1 VHSHNEYDSQEDLI
15 FCTVT
20 EDGVVLPSEFSSSL
34 LQIIPENY
42 SKTTLE
48 IDDSITGLFM
58 ERLQELLDNLSEKT
72 NEYISFEIDKFES
85 WSEDQV
91 YKIQSEVIELRK
103 QHDAVR
109 RQLRKE
115 TNARIKLALKE
126 QEVKLA
132 KELRQKQQR
141 FFEMQDQCADQVD
154 QLTERL
160 RKSMESVVEHSI
172 LFKFSWQI
180 I

>member
-1 VHSHNEYDSQEDLI
+1 MICANNLKQEVTGFKTDTNLI
-15 FCTVT
+15 TM
-20 EDGVVLPSEFSSSL
+20 
-34 LQIIPENY
+34 
-42 SKTTLE
+42 
-48 IDDSITGLFM
+48 IT
-58 ERLQELLDNLSEKT
+58 K
-72 NEYISFEIDKFES
+72 
-85 WSEDQV
+85 
-91 YKIQSEVIELRK
+91 SEVIELRK

-115 TNARIKLALKE
+115 PNARIKLALKE

-132 KELRQKQQR
+132 KELRQKQQK

-154 QLTERL
+154 KLTERL
-160 RKSMESVVEHSI
+160 RKSMESIVEHSL

>member
-1 VHSHNEYDSQEDLI
+1 MHKI
-15 FCTVT
+15 
-20 EDGVVLPSEFSSSL
+20 LPD
-34 LQIIPENY
+34 NY

-48 IDDSITGLFM
+48 IDDSITRLFK

-160 RKSMESVVEHSI
+160 RKSMESVVEHSL